1 MQYPVRQAML
11 LATMTLL
18 WVLPAQGAPMV
29 RPQLPSEGCPVCEL
43 WLEYEPVVLLA
54 QQEIGELDNGI
65 VCFYHASDPAIIEPL
80 IRFSY
85 ERQALEDR
93 LAGNPELRAQ
103 LGGRCGHAVSETGRI
118 ILEIS
123 SSARGIFALISSSD
137 PSTAKFL
144 KLQGKQ
150 AVLSRDPVW
159 F

>member
-1 MQYPVRQAML
+1 MILLGALPV
-11 LATMTLL
+11 LA
-18 WVLPAQGAPMV
+18 APMV
-29 RPQLPSEGCPVCEL
+29 RPQLPTEGCPVCEL

-54 QQEIGELDNGI
+54 QQEIGDLENGI

-85 ERQALEDR
+85 ERKNLEDR
-93 LAGNPELRAQ
+93 LARDPELRTR
-103 LGGRCGHAVSETGRI
+103 LGGRCGHALSETGPI
-118 ILEIS
+118 DLEIT

>member
-1 MQYPVRQAML
+1 MRYPVRQAVL
-11 LATMTLL
+11 VIGMTLL
-18 WVLPAQGAPMV
+18 GVLPVGGAPMV

-43 WLEYEPVVLLA
+43 WLEYEPIILLA
-54 QQEIGELDNGI
+54 QQEIGELQNGI
-65 VCFYHASDPAIIEPL
+65 ICFYHASDPAIIEPL

-85 ERQALEDR
+85 ERQALEERIALD
-93 LAGNPELRAQ
+93 PELQAQ
-103 LGGRCGHAVSETGRI
+103 LGGRCGHALSESGRI
-118 ILEIS
+118 DLQIT

-144 KLQGKQ
+144 KQQGKQ